1 MNNERTRRVGEQ
13 VKRTLG
19 ELIQRELRDPRVG
32 WVTITAVNV
41 TSDFSHATVYFT
53 LFGEG
58 SSVEDT
64 LKALDHSAGF
74 LRSRLSKSLQLRT
87 VPLLHFKHD
96 ESVEHGS
103 DMESLI
109 DQVVAEDLSKHDS
122 NHDLDQQEEQ

>member
-1 MNNERTRRVGEQ
+1 MDNGRTRRVGEQ

-53 LFGEG
+53 LFGED
-58 SSVEDT
+58 SSVEET

-87 VPLLHFKHD
+87 VPLLHFRHD

-109 DQVVAEDLSKHDS
+109 DKVVAEDASRKRS
-122 NHDLDQQEEQ
+122 GAQEEQ